1 MHIDVSEI
9 LQEGEG
15 HQVDFTIDAEPL
27 VLEDIKL
34 TAPLS
39 GTVRIMGLDEG
50 VVAAGRLETMVELEC
65 NRCLRTFE
73 QRIDFSLEAEFSEKP
88 KEDQFPIDKYGKID
102 LKEPVRQEIEVHLPL
117 VALCQEDCAGIELKQ
132 KKDS

>member
-34 TAPLS
+34 TAPVS
-39 GTVRIMGLDEG
+39 GRVRIMGLQEG
-50 VVAAGRLETMVELEC
+50 VVVAGRLQTAVELEC
-65 NRCLRTFE
+65 SRCLRA
-73 QRIDFSLEAEFSEKP
+73 FSQELEFPLEAEFSEKP
-88 KEDQFPIDKYGKID
+88 QDDQFLIDKYGKID
-102 LKEPVRQEIEVHLPL
+102 LAEPVWQEIEVHLPL